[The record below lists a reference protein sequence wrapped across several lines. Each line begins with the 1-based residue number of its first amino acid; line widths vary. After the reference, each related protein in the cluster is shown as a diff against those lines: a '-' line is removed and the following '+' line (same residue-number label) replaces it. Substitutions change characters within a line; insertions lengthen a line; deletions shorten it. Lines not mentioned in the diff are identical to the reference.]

1 MAIIANKVS
10 EAKKILKQGGLVA
23 IPTETVYGLAANALD
38 EVAVAKIFEAKN
50 RPSFDPIIVHVASL
64 EKATE
69 LVKFIPDK
77 GKLLASKFWPGPL
90 TLLLMKKEIIPDL
103 VTSGLDTVG
112 VRCPDHSVTLNLL
125 NSIDFPLAA
134 PSANPFGYVS
144 PTEPQHVM
152 DQLGNHIPYIL
163 DGGIC
168 TVGIESTIVGF
179 ENEDVIIYRL
189 GGLSQE
195 QIEEVVGSVKV
206 NAHSSSNPKAP
217 GQLKSH
223 YAPGKKVILGDIED
237 NIERYNTK
245 SFGVLSFEKDFQ
257 HTHQFILSP
266 SGDIT
271 IAAQRFFKGLRELDK
286 MPIDIILAELVPEKG
301 LGRAINDKLKR
312 AAS

>member
-1 MAIIANKVS
+1 MAIIGDQIE
-10 EAKKILKQGGLVA
+10 EAKQILENGDLVA

-50 RPSFDPIIVHVASL
+50 RPSFDPIIVHVASF
-64 EKATE
+64 EK
-69 LVKFIPDK
+69 VKEYAQFIPNK
-77 GKLLASKFWPGPL
+77 AKQLADKFWPGPL
-90 TLLLMKKEIIPDL
+90 TLLLPKKEIIPDL

-112 VRCPDHSVTLNLL
+112 MRCPNHPTMLALL
-125 NSIDFPLAA
+125 NSLDFPLAA

-152 DQLGNHIPYIL
+152 DQLGDQIPYIL

-168 TVGIESTIVGF
+168 EVGIESTIVGF
-179 ENEDVIIYRL
+179 ENNEAVIYRL

-195 QIEEVVGSVKV
+195 QIEDVIGKVKV
-206 NAHSSSNPKAP
+206 MTHSTSNPKAP

-223 YAPGKKVILGDIED
+223 YAPSKKVIIGDIES
-237 NIERYNTK
+237 NIKHYNGHK
-245 SFGVLSFEKDFQ
+245 FGILSFEKDFKQ
-257 HTHQFILSP
+257 VHQFTLSP
-266 SGDIT
+266 TGDVT

-286 MPIDIILAELVPEKG
+286 MPIDIILTDYVPNVG